1 MQAHTKKHLTKAK
14 IANVIWHGAHY
25 AVPAAIIEKYKVASN
40 DADVSSIDGAFGDL
54 FKQYGKQGVLLKGL
68 RHKEGL
74 SQVDLAE
81 ILDITQSN
89 LSAMENGRRNI
100 GKEIA
105 KRIEKK
111 FGLDYRLFL

>member
-1 MQAHTKKHLTKAK
+1 MQAHTKKRLTKAK
-14 IANVIWHGAHY
+14 VANVIWRGAHY
-25 AVPAAIIEKYKVASN
+25 AVPFAIIEKYKIASN
-40 DADVSSIDGAFGDL
+40 DTDASTIDEVFSDL

-74 SQVDLAE
+74 SQIDLAE
-81 ILDITQSN
+81 MLDITQSN
-89 LSAMENGRRNI
+89 LSAMENGRRSI